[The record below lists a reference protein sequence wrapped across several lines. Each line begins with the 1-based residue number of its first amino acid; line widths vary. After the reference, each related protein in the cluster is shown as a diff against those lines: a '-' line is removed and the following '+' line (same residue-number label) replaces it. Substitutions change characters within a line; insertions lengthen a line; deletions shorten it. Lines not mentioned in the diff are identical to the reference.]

1 MQTSVHHATQL
12 LYRTIEDPTRWRD
25 ALVATARA
33 LSAGHVIVG
42 VGSGA
47 ELPRLH
53 CGGIDLSLVENLWPQ
68 LADSPFANL
77 VYTLSPEKAY
87 HGATV
92 MPPRTLLG
100 MDFYH
105 CAVKPMEGLH
115 SIIGMPFRTRDTYSF
130 AVACRAPRKGAF
142 GQANLTALQL
152 LLPHLRN
159 ALRLGQRLRRAE
171 SDAWHRDTALDRL
184 DIGVVVLDRRRRP
197 LLVNARA
204 RALAGLN
211 DGLRLTQERFA
222 AADAAANRE
231 LQGALDSASDT
242 DEIASSNLCVRVNRP
257 SGRPPFLL
265 RAVPIDDDGELSA
278 EYPRGAV
285 LVFIDTVETDR
296 LQPATLRRWFR
307 LSARE
312 AELATLLVD
321 GHSLAEC
328 ASAMRVSIE
337 TVRTHLDGL
346 FAKTRTRR
354 QVELVSA
361 LLRAAWR
368 L

>member
-1 MQTSVHHATQL
+1 VDS
-12 LYRTIEDPTRWRD
+12 
-25 ALVATARA
+25 
-33 LSAGHVIVG
+33 
-42 VGSGA
+42 
-47 ELPRLH
+47 
-53 CGGIDLSLVENLWPQ
+53 SLVHNLWPQ
-68 LADSPFANL
+68 VMNSPFAGL
-77 VYTLSPEKAY
+77 VHTLSPEKAY

-92 MPPRTLLG
+92 MPPRALLG

-105 CAVKPMEGLH
+105 YAVKPMEGLH
-115 SIIGMPFRTRDTYSF
+115 SMLGMPFRTRDAYSF
-130 AVACRAPRKGAF
+130 ATACRAPRKGAF
-142 GQANLTALQL
+142 GQSNLTAMQT

-159 ALRLGQRLRRAE
+159 ALRLGQRLRQAE

-184 DIGVVVLDRRRRP
+184 DIGVVVMDRQRRP

-204 RALAGLN
+204 RALVGLN
-211 DGLRLTQERFA
+211 DGLRLTQDRFS
-222 AADAAANRE
+222 AADGAANRE
-231 LQGALDSASDT
+231 LQSALEGGADTTELASR
-242 DEIASSNLCVRVNRP
+242 SLCVRVNRP

-265 RAVPIDDDGELSA
+265 RIVPIAGDGEVSA
-278 EYPRGAV
+278 AHPRGAA
-285 LVFIDTVETDR
+285 LLFIDTVEADR
-296 LQPATLRRWFR
+296 LRPATLRRWFR

-312 AELATLLVD
+312 AELATLLID
-321 GHSLAEC
+321 GHSLADC

-337 TVRTHLDGL
+337 TIRTHLDGL